1 MASLEE
7 ELRLDQED
15 DAREALFIMQQLP
28 ADLKEQYTTE
38 DILYLMD
45 LIVAYYFD
53 SGLLES
59 NDDEIDIDLQ
69 QVAEAVCKIAHDE
82 GHQQYNP
89 ADVFFIVQADLDY
102 QEENL

>member
-1 MASLEE
+1 MANLEE

-15 DAREALFIMQQLP
+15 DVREARFILQQLP
-28 ADLKEQYTTE
+28 ADLKEQYSVE
-38 DILYLMD
+38 DILYL
-45 LIVAYYFD
+45 LELVVTYYFD

-59 NDDEIDIDLQ
+59 NDEEMDIDLQ
-69 QVAEAVCKIAHDE
+69 QVAEGVCKMARNE